1 MEELH
6 YIGVDVSKDTLDIA
20 VYDGTLDLKNG
31 HVQVENNNK
40 GFCLF
45 ARWAKDKGMVAGQIR
60 LCMEFTGLY
69 GHEFRRWLEQEGIT
83 YYMVPPK
90 KMHRFAVPE
99 NVHGLGHVK
108 TDRMDAY
115 KIAIYCYKNSMD
127 LRPSRLPSES
137 FFALRRLLAERR
149 QYVRQRQLYKQH
161 RHDIGVYESEDSAK
175 RRDSVSKS
183 LLKSIHGVEDEMDRI
198 MLSDPAIRKN
208 YDLLTSVIGVGR
220 VIAVTAIVLTEN
232 FTAITNPRSYANYV
246 CVAPYPR
253 ESGVSVRGR
262 TRTSSEGVRQAK
274 ADLSVS
280 ALCAIQNDPTIKAYW
295 KRKKADGKHSGVVL
309 NAIKFKLIER
319 MFAVVRRGKP
329 YVRLDTFG
337 K

>member
-6 YIGVDVSKDTLDIA
+6 YIGVDVSKNVLDIA
-20 VYDGTLDLKNG
+20 VYDGAIDLKHG
-31 HVQVENNNK
+31 HVRVENNGK

-45 ARWAKDKGMVAGQIR
+45 AKWARDKGIAPGQIR
-60 LCMEFTGLY
+60 LCMESTGLY

-83 YYMVPPK
+83 YYMISPK

-115 KIAIYCYKNSMD
+115 KIAIYSYKNSMD
-127 LRPSRLPSES
+127 LRPSKLPPES
-137 FFALRRLLAERR
+137 FFALQRLLAERR

-183 LLKSIHGVEDEMDRI
+183 LLRSIHGVEDEMDRI
-198 MLSDPAIRKN
+198 LLSDPAIKRN
-208 YDLLTSVIGVGR
+208 YDLLTSVIGIGR
-220 VIAVTAIVLTEN
+220 VIAVTTIVLTEN
-232 FTAITNPRSYANYV
+232 FTAITTPRPYANYV
-246 CVAPYPR
+246 CVAPHPK

-262 TRTSSEGVRQAK
+262 TKTSQEGVRQAK

-280 ALCAIQNDPTIKAYW
+280 ALCAIQNDPAIKAYW
-295 KRKKADGKHSGVVL
+295 KRKKADGKHSGVVF

-329 YVRLDTFG
+329 YVKLDTFG